1 MEHLHTSTGYP
12 SGGWFI
18 PSDPHQCQQFALY
31 RMHKTRGTVVLG
43 YLALSDQAMRRE
55 ELPNYCT
62 ELRPELEGHWRKHTS
77 AGYKAL
83 RRLVLGIKNGQPVE
97 HPLRAAVTAT
107 TGAPDIARIA
117 YHKMRKR
124 FHHRAGHTPV
134 AESYKL
140 FQMTEQVPNPESR
153 VLLSDEQDALGQPR
167 ARLHW
172 QLQPQ
177 DTRSIQRSQQVLDRA
192 LRRAGVGRVHVAS
205 LDAIERESVRGGYH
219 HMGTTRMGATP
230 QEGVV
235 DGNCKIHGVE
245 NTYVAGSSVFT
256 TAGCAN
262 PTLTIAAL
270 SLRLADHLKKKRG
283 GS

>member
-31 RMHKTRGTVVLG
+31 RMHKTRATVILG

-55 ELPNYCT
+55 GLPNYCT

-77 AGYKAL
+77 EGYKAL
-83 RRLVLGIKNGQPVE
+83 RHLVLSVKNGQSVK
-97 HPLRAAVTAT
+97 HPLRVAATAA
-107 TGAPDIARIA
+107 TGAPDIVRIA
-117 YHKMRKR
+117 YHKMCKHLQERTD
-124 FHHRAGHTPV
+124 HTPI
-134 AESYKL
+134 ARSYKL

-153 VLLSDEQDALGQPR
+153 VRLTNEKDALGQPR
-167 ARLHW
+167 AQLHW

-177 DTRSIQRSQQVLDRA
+177 DTRNIQRSQQVLDRA
-192 LRRAGVGRVHVAS
+192 LRRAGLGRVHVAS

-219 HMGTTRMGATP
+219 HMGTTRMGETP
-230 QEGVV
+230 QAGVV

-245 NTYVAGSSVFT
+245 NAYITGSSVFT
-256 TAGCAN
+256 TSGCAN

-270 SLRLADHLKKKRG
+270 SLRLADHLKKRKR
-283 GS
+283 

>member
-1 MEHLHTSTGYP
+1 
-12 SGGWFI
+12 
-18 PSDPHQCQQFALY
+18 
-31 RMHKTRGTVVLG
+31 
-43 YLALSDQAMRRE
+43 
-55 ELPNYCT
+55 
-62 ELRPELEGHWRKHTS
+62 
-77 AGYKAL
+77 
-83 RRLVLGIKNGQPVE
+83 LGIKNGQPVE